1 MSEAAEARHVGIT
14 VAVINRV
21 KTARG
26 SNACV
31 FADDHVVQDR
41 IEVGEIAS
49 DTIDTDPAHE
59 EVLPARHLALTEQQ
73 HAAHSRRST
82 HVQESLAHR
91 DAGHWLSRAV
101 GTVKREL
108 VRGGPIEAVQVEDG
122 GCMDPVRGDRY
133 GAG

>member
-41 IEVGEIAS
+41 IEVGEIAHRS
-49 DTIDTDPAHE
+49 HITCLIEPTAGANKAGDRPLLGFGGSNGASLLAPPHE
-59 EVLPARHLALTEQQ
+59 EA
-73 HAAHSRRST
+73 
-82 HVQESLAHR
+82 
-91 DAGHWLSRAV
+91 
-101 GTVKREL
+101 
-108 VRGGPIEAVQVEDG
+108 GGPLLRPPGWI
-122 GCMDPVRGDRY
+122 
-133 GAG
+133 